1 MPRTN
6 SDLTR
11 GSDSHKTTS
20 REDRLYGMAL
30 RRAYRTEA
38 SPDIHITQDEEFGK
52 LPAAI
57 IARGSPLSAAASETE
72 ETNQCHLSVDPDAE
86 TVTYPGG
93 GAILPNSSLEEILT
107 AFPFEVIDERVVE
120 SSDAPRDSMLT
131 DHGSSATSASVGVGV
146 MLAHDVEEY
155 MNSQHASM
163 IVESS
168 DCDLLPDEL
177 FNDSRYSEDEVD
189 RGTGAE
195 GKDYEPDPI
204 YATRAHASKL
214 AYRTSRNR
222 DPDLTEDIFDGEH
235 FNSLL
240 HTYVSWGGEII
251 QPARRYFEN
260 DTDLALGLSTDG
272 VSPFKRSDLDI
283 SGDDLDSIEKGLAHW
298 VADYERLY
306 YRCSPNNLPFC
317 TAPIHGL
324 LHLAKYIRMQGPPAV
339 YWGFSTERFV
349 GWLKTAS
356 YNRQLPVTALGN
368 IVETQ
373 EQIHQVLSTLGDD
386 NFHKVIMW
394 ERGRKARPTWMQD
407 HSEAKLFE
415 RMSDNYQFNNAELH
429 CLYNFLTA
437 RAFESDH
444 IWMRYERVN
453 VTMAEVAATTFRVF
467 SAWRSNDDDGRQTYR
482 TQESHRAV
490 TRDASWCRFDQIR
503 DRNERRASGPAVWQ
517 RIAQPLWG
525 EVLHFVEFSW
535 REETLQVAIVQ
546 SWNTQPWLSG
556 RERAVFADTAW
567 ELTTKGCLL
576 AMEVRSLRHVAAR
589 VKLDGRHE
597 KYVIFE
603 TSLGLLVPELI

>member
-1 MPRTN
+1 MWYPY
-6 SDLTR
+6 
-11 GSDSHKTTS
+11 GS
-20 REDRLYGMAL
+20 
-30 RRAYRTEA
+30 
-38 SPDIHITQDEEFGK
+38 
-52 LPAAI
+52 
-57 IARGSPLSAAASETE
+57 
-72 ETNQCHLSVDPDAE
+72 
-86 TVTYPGG
+86 
-93 GAILPNSSLEEILT
+93 
-107 AFPFEVIDERVVE
+107 
-120 SSDAPRDSMLT
+120 
-131 DHGSSATSASVGVGV
+131 
-146 MLAHDVEEY
+146 LAGL
-155 MNSQHASM
+155 M
-163 IVESS
+163 IVEQAILSVIGSISFPWSFPFDLMHLLFENVIKTLFDIWSGTFKPGILS
-168 DCDLLPDEL
+168 DPSLD
-177 FNDSRYSEDEVD
+177 
-189 RGTGAE
+189 
-195 GKDYEPDPI
+195 
-204 YATRAHASKL
+204 TRASYDYVISADDWKAIAREVAASNHL
-214 AYRTSRNR
+214 VPSS
-222 DPDLTEDIFDGEH
+222 I
-235 FNSLL
+235 
-240 HTYVSWGGEII
+240 
-251 QPARRYFEN
+251 ARRLHDINARGFWTAETWMYF
-260 DTDLALGLSTDG
+260 LLFLGPIVLKGRLHDRYFLHYLQLSGIARTITG
-272 VSPFKRSDLDI
+272 IEI

-306 YRCSPNNLPFC
+306 YRCSPNNLPFG